1 MTDFLKNHAD
11 MTNAE
16 FEEKL
21 RQECE
26 NNEELREEINEITG
40 IFRRAIAK
48 GYPNFDNRDEF
59 YNEIDDMLKGL
70 DVKKPV
76 FIRDVISKEDL
87 QNVKEIRE
95 SLIQVNKLIYAA
107 LGKIRMIYIF
117 ITLEENKDKFN
128 SFVNLIEDLERS
140 SSLLRNNALKHLDY
154 VNRVVESLERE
165 LKEDE

>member
-1 MTDFLKNHAD
+1 

-16 FEEKL
+16 FEKKL

-59 YNEIDDMLKGL
+59 YNEIDAMLK
-70 DVKKPV
+70 VKKPV
-76 FIRDVISKEDL
+76 FIRDIISKEDL

-95 SLIQVNKLIYAA
+95 SLIQVNKLIYAV

-117 ITLEENKDKFN
+117 ITLEENEDKFK
-128 SFVNLIEDLERS
+128 SFVKPIEELERG
-140 SSLLRNNALKHLDY
+140 SSLLRDSALKHLDY
-154 VNRVVESLERE
+154 VDHVIESLERE

>member
-1 MTDFLKNHAD
+1 MTNFFKNHAD

-16 FEEKL
+16 FEKKL

-59 YNEIDDMLKGL
+59 YNEIDDMLKG
-70 DVKKPV
+70 KKPV

-87 QNVKEIRE
+87 QEVKEIRE
-95 SLIQVNKLIYAA
+95 SLIQVNKLIYAV

-128 SFVNLIEDLERS
+128 SFVNRIEELERS

>member
-1 MTDFLKNHAD
+1 

-16 FEEKL
+16 FEKKL

-40 IFRRAIAK
+40 IFRRAIVK

-59 YNEIDDMLKGL
+59 YNEIDAMLK
-70 DVKKPV
+70 VKKPV
-76 FIRDVISKEDL
+76 FIRDIISKEDL

-95 SLIQVNKLIYAA
+95 SLIQVNKLIYAV

-128 SFVNLIEDLERS
+128 SFVNLIEELERS
-140 SSLLRNNALKHLDY
+140 SSLLRNNALKDLDY

>member
-1 MTDFLKNHAD
+1 MSNLLIKHAD

-16 FEEKL
+16 FKKML
-21 RQECE
+21 KQECE

-59 YNEIDDMLKGL
+59 YNEIDAMLK
-70 DVKKPV
+70 VKKPV
-76 FIRDVISKEDL
+76 FIRDIISKEDL

-95 SLIQVNKLIYAA
+95 SLIQVNKLIYAV

-128 SFVNLIEDLERS
+128 SFVNLIEELERS

>member
-1 MTDFLKNHAD
+1 MSNLFKKNAD

-16 FEEKL
+16 FEKKL

-59 YNEIDDMLKGL
+59 YDEIDNMLKGS

-95 SLIQVNKLIYAA
+95 SLIQVNKLIYAV

-117 ITLEENKDKFN
+117 INLEENKNKFK
-128 SFVNLIEDLERS
+128 SFVKSIEELERG

>member
-1 MTDFLKNHAD
+1 

-16 FEEKL
+16 FEKKL

-26 NNEELREEINEITG
+26 NNEELREQINEITG

-87 QNVKEIRE
+87 QEAKEIRKRLNE
-95 SLIQVNKLIYAA
+95 ERMKLFINAA
-107 LGKIRMIYIF
+107 LM
-117 ITLEENKDKFN
+117 NCM
-128 SFVNLIEDLERS
+128 DLNYYLFHKKSCHDECCDCP
-140 SSLLRNNALKHLDY
+140 LDS
-154 VNRVVESLERE
+154 VESMIEWLG
-165 LKEDE
+165 KEDDHE

>member
-1 MTDFLKNHAD
+1 MMTNFLKKHAD

-16 FEEKL
+16 FEKKL

-87 QNVKEIRE
+87 QEAKEIRKRLNE
-95 SLIQVNKLIYAA
+95 ERMKLFINAA
-107 LGKIRMIYIF
+107 LM
-117 ITLEENKDKFN
+117 NCM
-128 SFVNLIEDLERS
+128 DLNYYLFHKKSCHDECCDCP
-140 SSLLRNNALKHLDY
+140 LDS
-154 VNRVVESLERE
+154 VESMIEWLG
-165 LKEDE
+165 KEDDHE

>member
-1 MTDFLKNHAD
+1 MTKLLMKHAD

-16 FEEKL
+16 FEKML

-59 YNEIDDMLKGL
+59 YDEIDNMLK
-70 DVKKPV
+70 VKKPV
-76 FIRDVISKEDL
+76 FIKDIISKEDL

-95 SLIQVNKLIYAA
+95 SLIQVNKLIYAV

-117 ITLEENKDKFN
+117 ITLEENKNKFK
-128 SFVNLIEDLERS
+128 SFVKSIEELERG

>member
-1 MTDFLKNHAD
+1 MTKLLMKHAD

-16 FEEKL
+16 FEKML

-59 YNEIDDMLKGL
+59 YNEIDCMLKGIGAN
-70 DVKKPV
+70 KPMLL
-76 FIRDVISKEDL
+76 RDIISKEDL

-95 SLIQVNKLIYAA
+95 SLIQVNKLIYAV

-117 ITLEENKDKFN
+117 ITLEENEDKFK
-128 SFVNLIEDLERS
+128 SFVKPIEELERG
-140 SSLLRNNALKHLDY
+140 SSLLRDSALKHLDY
-154 VNRVVESLERE
+154 VDHVIESLERE

>member
-1 MTDFLKNHAD
+1 MSNLLIKHAD

-16 FEEKL
+16 FEKML
-21 RQECE
+21 KQECE

-48 GYPNFDNRDEF
+48 VYPNFDNRDEF
-59 YNEIDDMLKGL
+59 YNEIDAMLK
-70 DVKKPV
+70 VKKPV
-76 FIRDVISKEDL
+76 FIRDIISKEDL

-95 SLIQVNKLIYAA
+95 SLIQVNKLIYAV

-128 SFVNLIEDLERS
+128 SFVNLIEELERS